1 MGDTDRV
8 RQRTMFA
15 EERRVA
21 IYNRVQ
27 MEGKV
32 AVEDL
37 VEAFGVSA
45 ATVRQDLARLEEQG
59 LVRRTHGGAIL
70 RSATLFEPTY
80 AARQVIRL
88 EEKRSIA
95 VAAAEEVR
103 EGDTLL
109 LDAGTTAHELA
120 LVLRRMTS
128 LTVVTNSLANALVLM
143 ENPNIEVLLLGGTVH
158 AGRRATLGPL
168 AIQCLESVRVD
179 RAFLAFNGVHPAEG
193 FTVVD
198 FEAAAV
204 KRQMLARAREA
215 IVLCDSGKVGRV
227 AFAFAAPLTA
237 ARLLVTDTGITHA
250 ARRELEERGLPVRVA
265 A

>member
-1 MGDTDRV
+1 MGETERV
-8 RQRTMFA
+8 RQRALFA
-15 EERRVA
+15 EERRLS
-21 IYNRVQ
+21 IYDRVQ
-27 MEGKV
+27 SEGKV
-32 AVEDL
+32 AVENL
-37 VEAFGVSA
+37 VDAFGVSA

-59 LVRRTHGGAIL
+59 LVQRTHGGAIL
-70 RSATLFEPTY
+70 RSTTLFEPTY

-88 EEKRSIA
+88 EEKRAI
-95 VAAAEEVR
+95 AAAAATEVR

-109 LDAGTTAHELA
+109 LDAGTTTHELA
-120 LVLRRMTS
+120 LALRRMS
-128 LTVVTNSLANALVLM
+128 ALTVVTNSLANALVLM
-143 ENPNIEVLLLGGTVH
+143 ENPNVEVLLLGGAVH

-168 AIQCLESVRVD
+168 AIQCLEEVRVD
-179 RAFLAFNGVHPAEG
+179 RAFLAFNGVDATQG

-215 IVLCDSGKVGRV
+215 VVLCDSSKVGRV

-237 ARLLVTDTGITHA
+237 ARLLVTDRGITHA
-250 ARRELEERGLPVRVA
+250 ARRELEEQGLPVRVA

>member
-1 MGDTDRV
+1 MGEAERV
-8 RQRTMFA
+8 RQRALFA

-21 IYNRVQ
+21 IYDRLQ
-27 MEGKV
+27 GEGKV
-32 AVEDL
+32 AVDDL
-37 VEAFGVSA
+37 VAAFGVSA
-45 ATVRQDLARLEEQG
+45 ATVRHDLARLEEQG

-80 AARQVIRL
+80 AARQVMRL
-88 EEKRSIA
+88 EEKRAIA
-95 VAAAEEVR
+95 VAAAAEVR

-120 LVLRRMTS
+120 LVLRRMAA

-143 ENPNIEVLLLGGTVH
+143 ENPNIEVLLLGGAVH

-168 AIQCLESVRVD
+168 ALQCLETVSVD
-179 RAFLAFNGVHPAEG
+179 RAFLAFNGVHAAEG

-215 IVLCDSGKVGRV
+215 VVVCDSSKIGRV

-237 ARLLVTDTGITHA
+237 ARLLVTDHGITHA

-265 A
+265 T